1 MEIIDIAILIA
12 TLASMIVGWFRGLV
26 RESFSIATLFVA
38 IWLAMR
44 LGPAASHWFD
54 GTIDSMDLRL
64 WAGRFLVF
72 VSILVVGV
80 VIGWIMSK
88 IVRLSG
94 LSILDRLLGS
104 FFGVGRA
111 ALFLG
116 LFVLAGQ
123 YAGLASKPW
132 WLESA
137 IIPYG
142 EYVADWIVEMAPR
155 GMELLRQ
162 ENEPYINSIN

>member
-1 MEIIDIAILIA
+1 MEIIDIVILIV
-12 TLASMIVGWFRGLV
+12 TLASMVVGWSRGLI
-26 RESFSIATLFVA
+26 RESISIATLLIAV
-38 IWLAMR
+38 WGAMR

-54 GTIDSMDLRL
+54 GTIDTMELRL
-64 WAGRFLVF
+64 WVARFLIF
-72 VSILVVGV
+72 VIILVAGV

-94 LSILDRLLGS
+94 LSILDRALGA
-104 FFGVGRA
+104 FFGVARA

-123 YAGLASKPW
+123 YAGFASELW
-132 WLESA
+132 WLESD

-155 GMELLRQ
+155 GMELLQQDDVLGTGLR
-162 ENEPYINSIN
+162 N